1 MENSLPPHL
10 LCQADWDA
18 GREGGA
24 EPLGIGLLGMGVV
37 GSGLARVMTERGD
50 WLAQRAGRPLA
61 LRRVLVRDTY
71 KRRDVHLPH
80 RVVTDRPEEV
90 LADPDI
96 HIVVEA
102 LGGTKPARELVL
114 TAIEMGKH
122 VVTANKALMA
132 WHGREILEA
141 AWQRGAQVRFEAT
154 VGGGVPVVGA
164 LWRGLAADRVTCVRG
179 IVNGT
184 TNYILSR
191 MAKEGVAIED
201 ALREAQRLGYAEPD
215 PTSDVD
221 GTDAACKLVILCRL
235 AFGAEIR
242 VEEVSREGI
251 LHLAPEDFA
260 GAEKLG
266 MTIKH
271 VATAEL
277 VGNSK
282 GADVRDRSPSLRP
295 GSGQAGS
302 GRAAPQDEGGVR
314 ACVKPELVPA
324 GSLLGRAD
332 GSYNVF
338 EVETELAGTLAFRGR
353 GAGALPTASALAG
366 DIVDIARGMACEQGA
381 TRRMAEEMR

>member
-154 VGGGVPVVGA
+154 VGGA

-260 GAEKLG
+260 GAE
-266 MTIKH
+266 
-271 VATAEL
+271 
-277 VGNSK
+277 
-282 GADVRDRSPSLRP
+282 
-295 GSGQAGS
+295 
-302 GRAAPQDEGGVR
+302 
-314 ACVKPELVPA
+314 
-324 GSLLGRAD
+324 
-332 GSYNVF
+332 
-338 EVETELAGTLAFRGR
+338 
-353 GAGALPTASALAG
+353 
-366 DIVDIARGMACEQGA
+366 
-381 TRRMAEEMR
+381 